1 MIKGPYRLLAI
12 FLIIAVGASSSFAGG
27 LSEQG
32 VSVGG
37 VNAVLIRPAK
47 PRASIILL
55 AGGSGQL
62 GITSD
67 GVITQLSQNQLVRT
81 RGAYAA
87 HVLAVL
93 VPDYGVDLAQ
103 AVAYMAAIKRPV
115 TVAGM
120 SRGTQRAAQ
129 GIANGARPD
138 KLVLT
143 SGFLSDQS
151 GDADNVST
159 RSARP
164 QCCRRRSSSITVR
177 TDVGKRRRKAS
188 LRSSPGPTARRASSG
203 SMAANPRAIHARRW
217 RIMALTAWMER
228 SSRWWRPS
236 PRDSSAG
243 AVVHCLLPVVGST
256 PTRILASDVE
266 RVSAATAYAPTRR
279 LSHGRVPVGTSWGA
293 RLGW

>member
-87 HVLAVL
+87 HGLAVL

-103 AVAYMAAIKRPV
+103 AIAYMAAIKRPV
-115 TVAGM
+115 TVAGT

-138 KLVLT
+138 KLLLT

-151 GDADNVST
+151 GDADNV
-159 RSARP
+159 
-164 QCCRRRSSSITVR
+164 INTVR
-177 TDVGKRRRKAS
+177 
-188 LRSSPGPTARRASSG
+188 SPAMLPPT
-203 SMAANPRAIHARRW
+203 
-217 RIMALTAWMER
+217 L
-228 SSRWWRPS
+228 
-236 PRDSSAG
+236 
-243 AVVHCLLPVVGST
+243 VVHHRQDGCRKTAPEGVAPFIAWAHGKARVVWLDGGESEGD
-256 PTRILASDVE
+256 PCEAMAHHGFNGLDGKV
-266 RVSAATAYAPTRR
+266 VSVVAGFAQR
-279 LSHGRVPVGTSWGA
+279 
-293 RLGW
+293 